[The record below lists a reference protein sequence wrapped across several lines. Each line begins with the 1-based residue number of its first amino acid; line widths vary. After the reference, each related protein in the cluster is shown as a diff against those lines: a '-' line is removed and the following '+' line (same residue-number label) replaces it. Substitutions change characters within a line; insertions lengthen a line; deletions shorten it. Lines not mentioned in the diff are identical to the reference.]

1 MMSDILSRLDRF
13 AGAVV
18 NPPPPSATD
27 DGPEPWLWPVFA
39 ATLVVAANAFAV
51 WHIDLAWH
59 DDVTSYAH
67 HVIGIPTP
75 RGFSNPRHGVLDSI
89 QYALFSGAS
98 PLTARMFV
106 ILAGGLPAVLLG
118 YAVARTIFG
127 FRRPFAALFAT
138 TPYLTIA
145 QYEIFVGVNLSYI
158 VFDFAA
164 LYACLM
170 IVAIL
175 RDNTRI
181 SVSAI
186 GAITIAG
193 LIIHGTITDILFG
206 PAIAILSIFILRG
219 SIIHRLM
226 MTGSAIAASYISI
239 QKQLLSQRAHDIPL
253 PQAIEA
259 SITNLGRTANQFFI
273 GDQTLAWVI
282 LGTLT
287 ILLIAAGIYSL
298 LRFRWSGAIVPI
310 TFGIF
315 VFGSI
320 LMYCIS
326 FTWFP
331 NRYGFIAVAG
341 FGLGMAWF
349 LDATARLVAEAA
361 PEQTA
366 KITNDILAALVAL
379 LIAFLAYTKAQGL
392 PQVRYLHDFTQTVR
406 AYLAG
411 GAYGARV
418 ERGVQFQRLQAANQ
432 LMIITDGPNPIQYKH
447 TYPSLG
453 FVRFVTGRRT
463 EIMGWSGEG
472 NRCSDPFAPWT
483 HDWQQGPAGFT
494 PELPIRVVGFRRNYG
509 SGTEVEY
516 MLRAP
521 ERALETAEG
530 AANPWQL
537 YQLSGGTPQVVS
549 EGRGSDALRV
559 ELNRL
564 GLTPLQVAL
573 NCGISL

>member
-1 MMSDILSRLDRF
+1 MMSNLLSRLDRF
-13 AGAVV
+13 ASAIV
-18 NPPPPSATD
+18 NPPTPASTE
-27 DGPEPWLWPVFA
+27 DGPEPWLWPVFVT
-39 ATLVVAANAFAV
+39 TLVVVANAFAV
-51 WHIDLAWH
+51 WHLDLAWH
-59 DDVTSYAH
+59 DDVTSFAH
-67 HVIGIPTP
+67 HVFGIPTP
-75 RGFSNPRHGVLDSI
+75 RGHFNPRHGVLDSI

-106 ILAGGLPAVLLG
+106 ILAGGIPAVLLG

-127 FRRPFAALFAT
+127 FERPFAALFASI
-138 TPYLTIA
+138 PYLTIA

-170 IVAIL
+170 IVAML
-175 RDNTRI
+175 RHNTKI
-181 SVSAI
+181 ALSAI
-186 GAITIAG
+186 GATIVAG
-193 LIIHGTITDILFG
+193 IIIYCTLTNILFG
-206 PAIAILSIFILRG
+206 PVVAILSIFILRG
-219 SIIHRLM
+219 SIIHRILM
-226 MTGSAIAASYISI
+226 IGAASAASYISI

-259 SITNLGRTANQFFI
+259 AIYNLGRTADRYFI
-273 GDQTLAWVI
+273 GDMTTAWAI
-282 LGTLT
+282 LGILT
-287 ILLIAAGIYSL
+287 ILMIAAGLYSL
-298 LRFRWSGAIVPI
+298 VRFHWKGAVVPI

-320 LMYCIS
+320 LMYSVS

-349 LDATARLVAEAA
+349 MDATARLVTEAA
-361 PEQTA
+361 PGRAA
-366 KITNDILAALVAL
+366 KLTSDLLATLAAL
-379 LIAFLAYTKAQGL
+379 LIAFMAYTKAQGL
-392 PQVRYLHDFTQTVR
+392 PQVRHLHDFTQTVR

-411 GAYGARV
+411 GAYGRSV
-418 ERGVQFQRLQAANQ
+418 DRGAAFQRLQSANQ
-432 LMIITDGPNPIQYKH
+432 LMIITDGRNPVQYKH

-472 NRCSDPFAPWT
+472 DRCSDPFAPWT

-537 YQLSGGTPQVVS
+537 YQLSGGTPQIVS
-549 EGRGSDALRV
+549 EGRGSDALRA